1 MQFTLIQQNDT
12 HGCLEFH
19 NELFWSSNGPILKK
33 VGGFARASQYV
44 KNIRKKNDHVLFLDR
59 KSTRL
64 NSSHVK
70 ISYAVFCLKKKKH
83 IHDPP
88 LLHEIPLPQER

>member
-44 KNIRKKNDHVLFLDR
+44 KNIRKKNDHVLFFDGGDLFHGTFNF
-59 KSTRL
+59 ST
-64 NSSHVK
+64 N
-70 ISYAVFCLKKKKH
+70 
-83 IHDPP
+83 
-88 LLHEIPLPQER
+88 ER